1 MLTAIDL
8 DKIRAEPVRPDPF
21 PHFIVEDCVRHEALD
36 AALTDF
42 PAIDKGGSFPLA
54 GLEYGKAFALLIEE
68 LQGDPVRA
76 AFGEKFGLDLA
87 DRPPMITLRG
97 MCRDKD
103 GKIHTDSRSKIITV
117 LLYLNRG
124 WQSPEGRLR
133 LLRSPD
139 NLDDAVAEVSP
150 EAGTLLAFLNTT
162 NAWHGHT
169 AYSGERRSIQLN
181 WVTDSS
187 VVAREQ
193 RRHRISAFFKRLNP
207 L

>member
-1 MLTAIDL
+1 MLTTIDL
-8 DKIRAEPVRPDPF
+8 DRFCAEPLRFDPF
-21 PHFIVEDCVRHEALD
+21 PHLIVKDFVRHEALD
-36 AALTDF
+36 AVLKDF
-42 PAIDKGGSFPLA
+42 PAIDKPGSFPLY
-54 GLEYGKAFALLIEE
+54 GLVYGDAFAHLIEE
-68 LQGDPVRA
+68 LQDDTVRA
-76 AFGEKFGLDLA
+76 AFGEKFGLDLS

-97 MCRDKD
+97 MCRPKD

-124 WQSPEGRLR
+124 WESQDGHLR

-169 AYSGERRSIQLN
+169 SYSGRRRSIQLN
-181 WVTDSS
+181 WVTDAS